1 MLSETAP
8 FETGL
13 PRIVALTAP
22 SGAGKSTI
30 ARRVLAALPQMRFS
44 VSATTRAPRPGEQDG
59 VHYHFLSAD
68 EFRQRIEGGEL
79 VEYEEVYPGRFYGT
93 LRAEVD
99 RATPDAP
106 VLLDID
112 VRGATRVKQL
122 YGGDVFVLFVRP
134 PSMEALAARLR
145 GRATE
150 DSASLKQRLDRA
162 AYELEQADRFDT
174 SVVNDELEAAVA
186 ETLERIATFLG
197 GASR

>member
-1 MLSETAP
+1 MPSETAP

-44 VSATTRAPRPGEQDG
+44 VSATTRAPREGERDG
-59 VHYHFLSAD
+59 VHYHFLSVDA
-68 EFRQRIEGGEL
+68 FRRCIEAGEL

-99 RATPDAP
+99 RAQPDAP
-106 VLLDID
+106 VLLDVD
-112 VRGATRVKQL
+112 VRGATSVKEL
-122 YGGDVFVLFVRP
+122 YGGDALVLFVRP
-134 PSMEALAARLR
+134 PSMETLAARLR
-145 GRATE
+145 ARATE
-150 DSASLKQRLDRA
+150 DAVSLRQRLDRA

-174 SVVNDELEAAVA
+174 SVVNDELEVAVA
-186 ETLERIATFLG
+186 ETLEHIMTFLG